1 MKPEEYILDMY
12 NPTDRIALVLVPR
25 TEGAKTQQRIW
36 TAEKAV
42 SEPVQRWLRYNNAH
56 NFDIYVSMNPL
67 KAEAHGRCK
76 DDIAE
81 VRRVYLDLDEDGKAK
96 LAKLLRDNIQKK
108 IPGPSYIINT
118 SQDRYQVIWNVKPG
132 ELSAEQAEGLMRG
145 LANEYGGDRAATDV
159 SRVLRLPGFKH
170 RGRNSWIK
178 MSATGQKPA
187 EKKDWPEQLFVERG
201 PEREPRGKPAV
212 KKGSSPDRTGGD
224 TSPSGRDW
232 AHTKDKLRGG
242 ASDEVIESEIEARRQ
257 DKHNPADYAKRTVA
271 KARESLALER

>member
-1 MKPEEYILDMY
+1 MKPEEYIEDMY
-12 NPTDRIALVLVPR
+12 DPTDRIALVLVPR

-36 TAEKAV
+36 TAEKAA

-67 KAEAHGRCK
+67 KAEARGRCK

-132 ELSAEQAEGLMRG
+132 ELSIEAGERLMRG

-159 SRVLRLPGFKH
+159 SRVLRLPSFKH
-170 RGRNSWIK
+170 RGRDSWIK

-201 PEREPRGKPAV
+201 PEREPRGKPAEQ
-212 KKGSSPDRTGGD
+212 KGSSPDRTGGD

-232 AHTKDKLRGG
+232 GQTKDKLRGG
-242 ASDEVIESEIEARRQ
+242 ASDEAIESEIEARRQ

-271 KARESLALER
+271 RAKESLARER